1 MTDNITQEAQ
11 TKLMQLMQQQR
22 INENMIIWQ
31 LDPKEIIEEI
41 EHYLRGE
48 RLGLDPKTKKRAWE
62 KWGDAMLPEEGI
74 KAVVTELRARLN
86 KVVVLS
92 NLDDASVKRMAMDC
106 RLGIARLL
114 FMKCKDWKID
124 YSYLSLIVH
133 FIDDQVYSL
142 LMRARNDG
150 EREKIYTTQQYVKQE
165 IVDNR
170 DQQKTGGFS
179 LFKRKG

>member
-1 MTDNITQEAQ
+1 
-11 TKLMQLMQQQR
+11 
-22 INENMIIWQ
+22 
-31 LDPKEIIEEI
+31 
-41 EHYLRGE
+41 
-48 RLGLDPKTKKRAWE
+48 
-62 KWGDAMLPEEGI
+62 
-74 KAVVTELRARLN
+74 
-86 KVVVLS
+86 
-92 NLDDASVKRMAMDC
+92 
-106 RLGIARLL
+106 
-114 FMKCKDWKID
+114 MKCKDWKID